1 MVIST
6 ITAMSTFH
14 PEANPALTNQDVY
27 KDEKLRNK
35 QIHRLLG
42 SVPTISAFA
51 YRHRIGRMDKIIL
64 NAYLYVN
71 IYIYIYISVICVTCY
86 LTHLFVLILYNESI

>member
-51 YRHRIGRMDKIIL
+51 YRHRIGRKL
-64 NAYLYVN
+64 NKQ
-71 IYIYIYISVICVTCY
+71 S
-86 LTHLFVLILYNESI
+86 LFLQAVESYN